1 MVAGDWCK
9 LVTILIIEK
18 IIEEDDILMEL
29 LMSLV
34 LVGLFFYVVVFGI
47 KKQLKNRK
55 EMRQLQARLRLLD
68 AKMEHLMSR
77 TDELIEVNGSS
88 VN

>member
-1 MVAGDWCK
+1 
-9 LVTILIIEK
+9 
-18 IIEEDDILMEL
+18 MEL

-34 LVGLFFYVVVFGI
+34 LVGLFFYVVQVAV

>member
-1 MVAGDWCK
+1 
-9 LVTILIIEK
+9 
-18 IIEEDDILMEL
+18 MEL
-29 LMSLV
+29 LMSLII
-34 LVGLFFYVVVFGI
+34 VGLFFYAV

-77 TDELIEVNGSS
+77 TDELCEVNGSS
-88 VN
+88 AN

>member
-1 MVAGDWCK
+1 
-9 LVTILIIEK
+9 
-18 IIEEDDILMEL
+18 MEV
-29 LMSLV
+29 LMSLII
-34 LVGLFFYVVVFGI
+34 VGLFFYVVQVAV

-77 TDELIEVNGSS
+77 TDELIEVNAIDFD
-88 VN
+88 

>member
-1 MVAGDWCK
+1 
-9 LVTILIIEK
+9 
-18 IIEEDDILMEL
+18 MEL

-34 LVGLFFYVVVFGI
+34 IVGLFFYAV

-68 AKMEHLMSR
+68 DKMEHLMSR

>member
-1 MVAGDWCK
+1 
-9 LVTILIIEK
+9 
-18 IIEEDDILMEL
+18 MEL
-29 LMSLV
+29 LMSLII
-34 LVGLFFYVVVFGI
+34 VGLFFYVVQVAV